1 MHYTCTYVLLKDV
14 TLKLALAS
22 TLDLIEARMLQSEV
36 TQGGA
41 QCHPLAY
48 FEVNRALACVL
59 LALNESAWCVAE
71 GAVETLL
78 G

>member
-1 MHYTCTYVLLKDV
+1 MHYTCTYALLKDV

-22 TLDLIEARMLQSEV
+22 TLHLIEARMLQSELML
-36 TQGGA
+36 GGA
-41 QCHPLAY
+41 RCQPLAY

-71 GAVETLL
+71 GAVETLH